1 MEGGGGAPVSPIAG
15 GARRRKVLAPWRF
28 QSGFVRR
35 EMNVGVVSDGKRG
48 GLETLQMSCQ
58 TSTSDEPSV
67 SLNDG
72 SGVDGESP
80 ATDGEIVV
88 PNNRGGGAVDGENR
102 GLGGVDGN
110 PAAKKGDSLP
120 KDGEFPV
127 DLEND
132 RVTVDPHG
140 MAKPSD
146 LPDFQNNGPAEE
158 TNLAVNNSEGFMTS
172 EGTVPGCRK
181 GRKAVVPWR
190 FQIGYQ
196 PKWSRDLFSGNR
208 SNGEAEDP
216 TSKVG
221 DGSRKAAPA
230 MACNHSRLKGSATS
244 RRSSVRIP
252 KGTGSAPKKRKVD
265 KDDQYEAMADNR
277 ISVVRE
283 NVLTTLREFRI
294 VYKKLL
300 EEEQIKWRERGHGL
314 SPDLAA
320 FNIFR
325 ERFCAN
331 YDDLKYDG
339 SIPGVRIGDVFN
351 SVMELYT
358 VGIHRAQ
365 SLAVDHIRK
374 KDGTCLAVS
383 VVSYAQPSAFDS
395 LDFLLH
401 VGSVTD
407 TCDQEM
413 EGTDMA
419 LKESMDTDTPVRVI
433 HAVVTE
439 LGDDCQPK
447 QLTSYVYGGLYSV
460 EKFNREK
467 TSGSQYVSIFH
478 LRRMAEQQH
487 IDLQVLKT
495 KMPESFAGTFIVDI
509 SGGLEKVPISAINSI
524 SNEYLITFHYIS
536 QIQYP
541 LKYRPD
547 PPSGCDCV
555 GGCSLSQKCACAV
568 KNGGG
573 FHFNDTGGLTEGKPL
588 IYECGPSCKCPPTCR
603 NRVSQHGIKFRL
615 QVFKTKSM
623 GWGVRTLDFIPDG
636 SFVCEYVGEL
646 LTDEEAQERKND
658 EYLFAIGNSYYDAP
672 HWKAEIK
679 AIPSLQNGP
688 SEDDETVFAVDALNQ
703 GNFARFINHCCT
715 PNLFPQNVLHDH
727 DNISMPHIMFF
738 ASEDIPPLKE
748 LSYDYNYQIDKVYDS
763 DGNIKMK
770 ECFCGSNECNGRL
783 Y

>member
-1 MEGGGGAPVSPIAG
+1 MRGGGSPIAG
-15 GARRRKVLAPWRF
+15 GARRHKVLAPWRF

-35 EMNVGVVSDGKRG
+35 EMNAGVLSDGKSG

-58 TSTSDEPSV
+58 TATSDVPSV

-72 SGVDGESP
+72 SGVDGERP
-80 ATDGEIVV
+80 ATDGEIEV

-102 GLGGVDGN
+102 GLGSVDGN
-110 PAAKKGDSLP
+110 PAAKEADSLP
-120 KDGEFPV
+120 KDGGFPV
-127 DLEND
+127 GLEND
-132 RVTVDPHG
+132 GVTADPHG
-140 MAKPSD
+140 MAKPAISR
-146 LPDFQNNGPAEE
+146 PHK
-158 TNLAVNNSEGFMTS
+158 
-172 EGTVPGCRK
+172 GCK
-181 GRKAVVPWR
+181 TVVPWR
-190 FQIGYQ
+190 FQIGYE
-196 PKWSRDLFSGNR
+196 PKWPQGLSSGNR

-221 DGSRKAAPA
+221 DGSRKDAPA
-230 MACNHSRLKGSATS
+230 MARNHSRLKGSATS
-244 RRSSVRIP
+244 GRSSVRIP
-252 KGTGSAPKKRKVD
+252 EGTGSAPKKRKID
-265 KDDQYEAMADNR
+265 KDDQYEATANNR
-277 ISVVRE
+277 ISVVGE
-283 NVLTTLREFRI
+283 NVLTTLLEFRI
-294 VYKKLL
+294 IYKKLL

-351 SVMELYT
+351 SVMELYI

-365 SLAVDHIRK
+365 SLAVDHIKK

-419 LKESMDTDTPVRVI
+419 LKESMDTDTPVRVV
-433 HAVVTE
+433 HAVVT
-439 LGDDCQPK
+439 
-447 QLTSYVYGGLYSV
+447 
-460 EKFNREK
+460 
-467 TSGSQYVSIFH
+467 
-478 LRRMAEQQH
+478 
-487 IDLQVLKT
+487 DLV
-495 KMPESFAGTFIVDI
+495 
-509 SGGLEKVPISAINSI
+509 
-524 SNEYLITFHYIS
+524 
-536 QIQYP
+536 
-541 LKYRPD
+541 
-547 PPSGCDCV
+547 
-555 GGCSLSQKCACAV
+555 SQKCACTV

-573 FHFNDTGGLTEGKPL
+573 FHFNDIGGLTEGKPL

-688 SEDDETVFAVDALNQ
+688 SEDDETVFAVALNR

-738 ASEDIPPLKE
+738 ASEDIPPLKK

-770 ECFCGSNECNGRL
+770 HCFCGSNECNGRL